1 MEDVLQSPNLT
12 SLATSLFWRE
22 GGDDL
27 LEARIAAERVPKGE
41 QLKHAVARG

>member
-1 MEDVLQSPNLT
+1 MKGVLQARV
-12 SLATSLFWRE
+12 SLRWRRGVFRRE

>member
-12 SLATSLFWRE
+12 SLATGLFSRE
-22 GGDDL
+22 GGNDL
-27 LEARIAAERVPKGE
+27 LEARISKRE